1 MRAQHL
7 CPDPDRVNFAHRRP
21 SDWRAFID
29 NSTGQWALN
38 KGCRRDAR
46 LPSFFLDFNPKQAV
60 APDLFSGDLGC
71 EHPRTQ
77 LPGYDAIRGRGGH
90 SFGLHPAHPAAA
102 VDDVYYSVP
111 GGGYSPPK
119 GLSNLFNFD
128 ARFAGEWGTGCC

>member
-1 MRAQHL
+1 MRAQRL
-7 CPDPDRVNFAHRRP
+7 CPDPDRMNFAHRRP

-29 NSTGQWALN
+29 NSTG
-38 KGCRRDAR
+38 
-46 LPSFFLDFNPKQAV
+46 PFLDFNPKKAV

-119 GLSNLFNFD
+119 VLKASRIYLTSMPVLRGSGAPGVAKNP
-128 ARFAGEWGTGCC
+128 ARHLVFWRD